1 MSSFLCPSLCNA
13 GITFFVLGEIK
24 PIFHTVWH
32 VFVMVG
38 SLLHWLC
45 VYIYVAPMTIP
56 VAEVAPLLV

>member
-1 MSSFLCPSLCNA
+1 MGGDAAA
-13 GITFFVLGEIK
+13 GITFFVLGEVK

-45 VYIYVAPMTIP
+45 VYIYVAPMRIP
-56 VAEVAPLLV
+56 VDAAQTLLA

>member
-1 MSSFLCPSLCNA
+1 MRCCDAP
-13 GITFFVLGEIK
+13 GIAFFIMGEIK

-45 VYIYVAPMTIP
+45 IYHYICIIDIP
-56 VAEVAPLLV
+56 GRGAAVLTA